1 MQNPCAEDRK
11 GFIMVILAVKDCLL
25 LIQEDSQL
33 GKAVDIAA
41 AVNSMVHHLA
51 RANLAGVIQKLQ
63 HNSAASAINIQF
75 E

>member
-1 MQNPCAEDRK
+1 MTGCQKAA
-11 GFIMVILAVKDCLL
+11 LH

-33 GKAVDIAA
+33 GKAVDIGA
-41 AVNSMVHHLA
+41 AVHSMVQHLA

-63 HNSAASAINIQF
+63 HNSAASTMNIQI